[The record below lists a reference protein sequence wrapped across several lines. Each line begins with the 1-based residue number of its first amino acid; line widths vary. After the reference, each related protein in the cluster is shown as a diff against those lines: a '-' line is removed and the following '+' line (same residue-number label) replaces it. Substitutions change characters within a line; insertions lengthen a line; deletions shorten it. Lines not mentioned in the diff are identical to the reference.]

1 MDIEY
6 GAKVVDKDGKLVGK
20 VDYLA
25 KDSYTGEI
33 KSFKVSSE
41 ATESDVVFS
50 IDDVDVATA
59 LEIRLKT
66 SLGEPR

>member
-25 KDSYTGEI
+25 KDSYTREI